1 MAGELKTVTVED
13 VEVLRVGTFTAARG
27 GRQTFTAEDLDEIVA
42 AHEALVESGHFPTVY
57 LGHNPPEGSEL
68 PEPPSVGRIAT
79 LKRVGDRL
87 VSRLTDVPVLVAKL
101 MKAKAYGTRSIE
113 GMRTSISGSF
123 KIGDRTFRQVITG
136 LALLGKSLPAVNGLA
151 DVEKLYAADGA
162 DTTWVDVP
170 LALAAGDDPLERVLA
185 AVDALSE
192 GVEELIKGKAFA
204 PAIRQRLRMLRTDL
218 RRFAGPTTVE
228 AQMNLRKALGL
239 GDDASDSDVTAALV
253 ALAGAADPATAM
265 AVIAE
270 ILGMPDGD
278 PPAIVARVRELAG
291 GGAAAGDG
299 AAPEQETPAMSSKLN
314 GQAGDAST
322 VILQALQTEHAEVL
336 KRLAKIEG
344 EQARGAATSAVDLA
358 IKAGKFVPAQ
368 RESLVSLALHD
379 MKAFQTLEAQSPVSV
394 HLGEKGTAGK
404 VDASELEPAEDE
416 VKFMMSA
423 GYSRDE
429 ALDALRA
436 KRAADRGIEYTP
448 KKVG

>member
-13 VEVLRVGTFTAARG
+13 VEILRVGTFTAARG

-79 LKRVGDRL
+79 LRRVGDRL

-170 LALAAGDDPLERVLA
+170 LAMAAGDDPLERVLA

-291 GGAAAGDG
+291 GGTAAGDG
-299 AAPEQETPAMSSKLN
+299 ADPTKEPAMSSKLSDP
-314 GQAGDAST
+314 GGDAAT
-322 VILQALQTEHAEVL
+322 VTLQALHTEHVKVL
-336 KRLAKIEG
+336 QRLAELEG
-344 EQARGAATSAVDLA
+344 TLARGAAVQDVNAA
-358 IKAGKFVPAQ
+358 IAAGKFLPAQ
-368 RESLVSLALHD
+368 RETLVSLRLAD
-379 MKAFQTLEAQSPVSV
+379 EKAFANLVAGQGVAV

-404 VDASELEPAEDE
+404 PDASAYEPSAEE
-416 VKFMMSA
+416 VRVAMSM
-423 GYSRDE
+423 GMSRDTAVALLRSSKAAE
-429 ALDALRA
+429 AGVTLPG
-436 KRAADRGIEYTP
+436 KEG
-448 KKVG
+448 